1 MIRALL
7 EKPSQKF
14 YLLSTTVEL
23 RGFEPQVLSIIFQV
37 TRDAAY
43 ITDNVKSCE

>member
-23 RGFEPQVLSIIFQV
+23 RGFELHRFIPHS
-37 TRDAAY
+37 
-43 ITDNVKSCE
+43 DNK